1 MPGAPVKAG
10 RRGGWGLGLGRGTG
24 AESLGMRGVGPGPS
38 DEPVLGDLGPR
49 KNRAATS
56 RGAGSMHGEPS
67 IKHPTVKRGHKG
79 QEKGAAGGCGVFRG
93 EASGDK
99 IGLRGQERRGEP
111 TQGKHTEGPGWR
123 GPSLGAP
130 SEGRAKPHLILR
142 ILKHV
147 AHTTLV
153 FLKAEE
159 DVPQPQGR
167 HEDHEG
173 IKRQVPEIDGVEEHG
188 AAAAAAAGPL
198 ALTQGAE
205 ERPAAS
211 PGAKPKRRAPA
222 RMNGQPAGSAQC
234 ACA

>member
-1 MPGAPVKAG
+1 MGPALLMSLCLGFGTAKEPGSNLE
-10 RRGGWGLGLGRGTG
+10 GGGKHARWGHREERTG
-24 AESLGMRGVGPGPS
+24 QE
-38 DEPVLGDLGPR
+38 
-49 KNRAATS
+49 
-56 RGAGSMHGEPS
+56 
-67 IKHPTVKRGHKG
+67 KG
-79 QEKGAAGGCGVFRG
+79 QEKGAAGGCGVFRV

-130 SEGRAKPHLILR
+130 SEGRAKAHLILR

-153 FLKAEE
+153 FLKSEE

-188 AAAAAAAGPL
+188 AAAAAGSL

-211 PGAKPKRRAPA
+211 LGAKSKHARVRGRPASPRARRAVRLRVA
-222 RMNGQPAGSAQC
+222 SLLASRLQRGRRRLLGERE
-234 ACA
+234 